1 MARQARR
8 TPAVSTSSAAEP
20 QSVSAGPRLAAWQ
33 QALILVALVVLVFS
47 PALRAGFIWDDDG
60 FLTPRALR
68 HASGL
73 ATVWTQPDAT
83 QGYYPLLHSL
93 FWLEWRVFGDTPLP
107 YHVVQLALHAC
118 AALLVWRLAARLAIP
133 GAWFLGLLFALHPV
147 QVETAAWV
155 AEQKNTLSTCLYLSA
170 WLAWLDFD
178 APRGFDASRASAR
191 PRYSR
196 FVLSAGLALAA
207 ACSKSVTLTL
217 APAILLVTWWREGGR
232 SWLARAP
239 WLAAHFVPALALGLV
254 TAWREVHV
262 GGARGAEY
270 ELDLAQRCV
279 IAGKDLWFYL
289 GQLAWPVNTC
299 FVYPRWD
306 PAAFG
311 ARDWIAPI
319 AFVALL
325 AGAWILRARLGRG
338 AFVALAFFAGTLAP
352 ALGFFDVIP
361 FAYSFVADHFQYL
374 ACAGVLA
381 LGAAGV
387 ARLAQARRAV
397 GIGTGAVVLAAC
409 GALSF
414 VRAREFHDSPTL
426 WEATVERN
434 PKAWMAWENWMDGLN
449 RAGRFDEALAIGE
462 RAQRELGE
470 RRGVLVQVGIALQQ
484 SGRPEEALAV
494 FERAAALD
502 PRSAVAQF
510 NRGSALHA
518 LGRNEEALVA
528 LRRALELDERL
539 ALAHMLAGNALLA
552 LKRADEAVESY
563 QRAAALAPEEPRVW
577 FNFGTARLQ
586 RGEREMAVECY
597 ERALAIDPST
607 HDARFNLGIA
617 LALLG
622 RKEAARAELER
633 VARDAEGTSL
643 QAQAREA
650 LRRLDAQ

>member
-1 MARQARR
+1 MGGGTRL
-8 TPAVSTSSAAEP
+8 
-20 QSVSAGPRLAAWQ
+20 SAGQ

-47 PALRAGFIWDDDG
+47 PALSAGFIWDDDG

-73 ATVWTQPDAT
+73 ASIWTDPAAT

-107 YHVVQLALHAC
+107 YHVVQLALHAS
-118 AALLVWRLAARLAIP
+118 AALLVWRLATRLSIP

-155 AEQKNTLSTCLYLSA
+155 AEQKNTLSTCFYLLA

-178 APRGFDASRASAR
+178 ASRGSAR
-191 PRYSR
+191 PRYGR
-196 FVLSAGLALAA
+196 FVISALFALAA

-270 ELDLAQRCV
+270 ELDFAERCV

-289 GQLAWPVNTC
+289 GKLAWPLNTC

-311 ARDWIAPI
+311 ALDWIAPLT
-319 AFVALL
+319 FVALL
-325 AGAWILRARLGRG
+325 ATAWFARARLGRG
-338 AFVALAFFAGTLAP
+338 TFAALAFFAGTLAP

-381 LGAAGV
+381 LAAAGLARLTRARRVAGV
-387 ARLAQARRAV
+387 A
-397 GIGTGAVVLAAC
+397 I
-409 GALSF
+409 GALALAGCGLLSF
-414 VRAREFHDSPTL
+414 WHARDFHDAPTL
-426 WEATVERN
+426 WQATVERN
-434 PKAWMAWENWMDGLN
+434 PRAWMAWENWLN
-449 RAGRFDEALAIGE
+449 DLNHAGRFDEVLAVGE

-470 RRGVLVQVGIALQQ
+470 RRGIDVQVGIALQQ
-484 SGRPEEALAV
+484 SGRPEDALSV
-494 FERAAALD
+494 FERAIALD

-518 LGRNEEALVA
+518 LGRNEDALVA
-528 LRRALELDERL
+528 LARALELDERF

-552 LKRADEAVESY
+552 LKRADEAIASY
-563 QRAAALAPEEPRVW
+563 ERAAALAPDEPRVW

-586 RGEREMAVECY
+586 RGERELALECY
-597 ERALAIDPST
+597 RRALEIDPAT
-607 HDARFNLGIA
+607 LDARFNLGIA

-622 RKEAARAELER
+622 RKDEARAELER
-633 VARDAEGTSL
+633 VVRDASGTPFE
-643 QAQAREA
+643 AQAREA
-650 LRRLDAQ
+650 LRRLGGS